1 MTNPNE
7 IDALKAAMRG
17 AQGTA
22 KGLSALG
29 DRIEALDQRIEV
41 TDADLD
47 DLARLS
53 AAHALAAEALRGLV
67 RTMMARRG
75 KLPQEAAATQS
86 VGEDE

>member
-1 MTNPNE
+1 MTNPSE
-7 IDALKAAMRG
+7 IEALKAAIRG
-17 AQGTA
+17 ARETA
-22 KGLSALG
+22 SGLSALG
-29 DRIEALDQRIEV
+29 DRLEALDPRAEIA
-41 TDADLD
+41 DADLD
-47 DLARLS
+47 DLERVS

>member
-1 MTNPNE
+1 
-7 IDALKAAMRG
+7 MRTPERLSLTAG
-17 AQGTA
+17 QGTA

-29 DRIEALDQRIEV
+29 DRIEALDQRTEV

-67 RTMMARRG
+67 RTMMERRG